1 MSLEEM
7 ALLKPLNAS
16 LGLMLEN
23 VSPRFSQKGMPHFSA
38 PDKAPDAAPEDDS

>member
-23 VSPRFSQKGMPHFSA
+23 VSPRFSQKACRISRRPTKLRTRA
-38 PDKAPDAAPEDDS
+38 